1 MGRPA
6 LRKKGPMTAA
16 ERQRRRRRKLRR
28 EKREAEMMAEREK
41 NAARYRANRADP
53 TRIERDAAAAA
64 RADAKHQEW
73 LASYGRPPLPDANG
87 AADELARQIDEYM
100 AQEPGLSID
109 DVRKAI
115 DRRFGA
121 G

>member
-1 MGRPA
+1 VRTEQT
-6 LRKKGPMTAA
+6 LRASRG
-16 ERQRRRRRKLRR
+16 
-28 EKREAEMMAEREK
+28 
-41 NAARYRANRADP
+41 
-53 TRIERDAAAAA
+53 DAAAAA
-64 RADAKHQEW
+64 RADAKHQER
-73 LASYGRPPLPDANG
+73 LASCGRPPLPHANG

-100 AQEPGLSID
+100 AQEPSLSID

>member
-1 MGRPA
+1 MMGRPA

-53 TRIERDAAAAA
+53 ARIERDAAAAA
-64 RADAKHQEW
+64 RADAKHLEW
-73 LASYGRPPLPDANG
+73 LASYGRPPLPDADG
-87 AADELARQIDEYM
+87 AADEIAPEAGEYI
-100 AQEPGLSID
+100 G
-109 DVRKAI
+109 
-115 DRRFGA
+115 
-121 G
+121 